1 MKKIISPLF
10 LLLSFQIFSQAS
22 LEKKALK
29 DYDHYNYS
37 RASKEFEAVENKN
50 EVDMRDLADAYLKM
64 HEYTKAESWYASL
77 LSAGK
82 SNGNDSVA
90 YIGVLMNNKKYD
102 EANRQM
108 KSYKQNHKNDS
119 RYDVYLEDFNYL
131 QKLAAGDRFTIANL
145 SINSE
150 QEDFGAVYYNNDVV
164 FASSREGVKPVQRR
178 WNGNQLPFLDLYTAK
193 NMDGSELQEL
203 KPFQKSFNKK
213 FHEGPVAFAKNGTL
227 AVFTRNN
234 YDGESSDHTRKLKLA
249 VYELK
254 EKNWTSIGEF
264 PYNSNEYSVGHGCFN
279 NEGTVL
285 YFASD
290 MQGGKGGVDLYSITR
305 AADGTWGK
313 PVNLGDKINTAG
325 NEMFPSLHASGI
337 LFFASDGHP
346 GFGGLD
352 IFVCQLK
359 DGKFGKVQ
367 NVGSPVNSSKDDFH
381 FVLNP
386 AMKEGY
392 FSSNREGG
400 KGDDDIYHFNMLKPF
415 AFGKTLKGQS
425 KDKSGAILP
434 NTIVQLRS
442 DKGDVIA
449 EVKTDAEGNF
459 SFPIEEGKAYT
470 LSGTKNDFTEATI
483 KVPTAGDAPEIK
495 LDVVLEKIPQ
505 LSLYALIT
513 EGKNGPVLE
522 GVKVTITAM
531 GTNNPVANFTTGKTG
546 DFNKDLTGNKIGDVL
561 RYSIKIEK
569 EGFLTK
575 EVTFEKTIDKEGPIN
590 LHEFLDISLS
600 KPQVG
605 LDLAK
610 MIDIKPIYFDLGK
623 YNIRKDAAIEL
634 DKVIKVMN
642 EYPTME
648 VELGSHTDCRS
659 SAASNMKLSDNR
671 AKASA
676 EYIRKKITNPDRI
689 YGKGY
694 GETKLLNGCACEGAV
709 KSTCTEEEH
718 QQNRRTEFIIIKM

>member
-1 MKKIISPLF
+1 MKKNFLSILF
-10 LLLSFQIFSQAS
+10 LVSIQLFSQTA

-29 DYDHYNYS
+29 DYDRYNY
-37 RASKEFEAVENKN
+37 AKAVKEFEAVENKN
-50 EVDMRDLADAYLKM
+50 EVDMRDLADAYLKL
-64 HEYTKAESWYASL
+64 HEYEKAETWYATL
-77 LSAGK
+77 LSGGK
-82 SNGNDSVA
+82 ANQNDSVA

-102 EANRQM
+102 EATRQM
-108 KSYKQNHKNDS
+108 KAFKQKHKKDT
-119 RYDVYLEDFNYL
+119 RFDTYLEDFNYL
-131 QKLAAGDRFTIANL
+131 QKLAAGDRFKVSNL

-150 QEDFGAVYYNNDVV
+150 QEDFGAVYFNNDVV
-164 FASSREGVKPVQRR
+164 FASSREGIKSVQRR
-178 WNGNQLPFLDLYTAK
+178 WNWNQLPFLDIYSAK
-193 NMDGSELQEL
+193 QMDGGELNEL
-203 KPFQKSFNKK
+203 TVFQKSFNKK
-213 FHEGPVAFAKNGTL
+213 FHEGPVAFSKNGTL

-234 YDGESSDHTRKLKLA
+234 YEGESSDHIRKLKLA
-249 VYELK
+249 VYEWK
-254 EKNWTSIGEF
+254 EKEWVSTGEF

-279 NEGTVL
+279 NDGTVM

-290 MQGGKGGVDLYSITR
+290 MPGGKGGVDLYSITR

-313 PVNLGDKINTAG
+313 PVNLGDKINTVG
-325 NEMFPSLHASGI
+325 NETFPSFHSTGI
-337 LFFASDGHP
+337 FFFASDGQP

-352 IFVCQLK
+352 IFVCQVK

-381 FVLNP
+381 FELNNV
-386 AMKEGY
+386 MKEGY

-415 AFGKTLKGQS
+415 SFGKTLKIQTN
-425 KDKSGAILP
+425 DKNGTILP
-434 NTIVQLRS
+434 NTTVQVRN
-442 DKGDVIA
+442 DKGELIA
-449 EVKTDAEGNF
+449 EVKTDDKGTY
-459 SFPIEEGKAYT
+459 SFPLEDGKSYT
-470 LSGTKNDFTEATI
+470 ITCAKNDYIEKTFTVAAT
-483 KVPTAGDAPEIK
+483 GDEPEVK
-495 LDVVLEKIPQ
+495 MDVVLEKIPQ

-513 EGKNGPVLE
+513 EGKNGPALE
-522 GVKVTITAM
+522 GVAVTITET
-531 GTNNPVANFTTGKTG
+531 GTNNPIANFTTGKSG
-546 DFNKDLTGNKIGDVL
+546 DFRKDLSGKKIGDVL
-561 RYSIKIEK
+561 QYTIKIEK
-569 EGFLTK
+569 SGFLTK
-575 EVTFEKTIDKEGPIN
+575 EVTFEKTIDKEGAIN
-590 LHEFLDISLS
+590 LHEFLDITLS

-642 EYPTME
+642 EYPTMV

-676 EYIRKKITNPDRI
+676 EYIKKQITNPERI

-709 KSTCTEEEH
+709 KSTCSEEEH
-718 QQNRRTEFIIIKM
+718 QKNRRTEFIIIKM